1 MGCGMKRDQI
11 RESANNQS
19 ASQVENSAETD
30 SLDDTDLQ
38 EYESSA
44 GFYERRWRHR
54 VKYDHR
60 DWWIVAA
67 VYVLL
72 ASVAFVTL

>member
-1 MGCGMKRDQI
+1 MKRDQF

-19 ASQVENSAETD
+19 ASLVENSAETD
-30 SLDDTDLQ
+30 SGDDTDLQ

-54 VKYDHR
+54 IKYDRH

-67 VYVLL
+67 VYLLL
-72 ASVAFVTL
+72 AGVAFVTL

>member
-1 MGCGMKRDQI
+1 MKRDQF

>member
-1 MGCGMKRDQI
+1 MKRDQF

-19 ASQVENSAETD
+19 ANQVEISAETD
-30 SLDDTDLQ
+30 SRDDTDLQ
-38 EYESSA
+38 DYESSA

-54 VKYDHR
+54 IKYDRR

-67 VYVLL
+67 VYLL
-72 ASVAFVTL
+72 EID